1 MEIECERKIAIKDD
15 AKDFNKLRAGW
26 RSRSERRNWEFGF
39 DLVKSETLMTYYVEM
54 SSWLK
59 I

>member
-1 MEIECERKIAIKDD
+1 MDTECERKIPIKDD
-15 AKDFNKLRAGW
+15 AKDFNKLRVGW

-39 DLVKSETLMTYYVEM
+39 DLVESEMLMTYHVEM